1 MGCLTLFKWKMS
13 PGRRRKTTDNKLLL
27 QKREKEMRKVQT
39 KATSMTYNVPM
50 DFALI
55 VHVVESKQDFAK
67 ENGDKRLFKGPR
79 P

>member
-1 MGCLTLFKWKMS
+1 ME
-13 PGRRRKTTDNKLLL
+13 NKLLL
-27 QKREKEMRKVQT
+27 QKRERDEMRKVQT
-39 KATSMTYNVPM
+39 KATSMAYNVPM